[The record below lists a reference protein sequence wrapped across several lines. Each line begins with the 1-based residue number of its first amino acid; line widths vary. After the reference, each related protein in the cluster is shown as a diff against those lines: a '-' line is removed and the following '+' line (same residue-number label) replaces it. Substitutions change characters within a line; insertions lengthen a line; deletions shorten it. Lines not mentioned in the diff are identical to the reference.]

1 MGIELTQMA
10 LNRKIAQQRPLAK
23 FFQLAEAAGIHQVE
37 LRNDMTTSDG
47 SETVID
53 GMQVAEL
60 QTLKQKYDMQI
71 LTINAIQQ
79 FNNPAK
85 LSKNR
90 DLLTKL
96 AELSAQIG
104 NQAIIFVPEVN
115 AQDKRTEQQRLDDAV
130 SSLQVFGDILAAYH
144 LTGFIE
150 PLGFRA
156 STMRYPWT
164 ALDAINLSG
173 RTEFKLTI
181 DTFHFFLAHLTAE
194 QFKAGVDINRVGL
207 IHLSG
212 IEPIHAL
219 REVVDEDR
227 ILITERIS
235 CKILSRFICL
245 RQWVYRGHYSFEPF
259 SSRLAAE
266 TNQQLTQQIL
276 ASIERLNQPTA
287 AFSTEVTQP

>member
-144 LTGFIE
+144 LTGLIE

-227 ILITERIS
+227 ILITERDIMQN
-235 CKILSRFICL
+235 IEQVHLFEAMG
-245 RQWVYRGHYSFEPF
+245 YRGHYSFEPF

-287 AFSTEVTQP
+287 VFSTEVTQP

>member
-53 GMQVAEL
+53 GMQVAEF

-115 AQDKRTEQQRLDDAV
+115 ARDKRTEQQRLDDTV

-144 LTGFIE
+144 
-150 PLGFRA
+150 
-156 STMRYPWT
+156 
-164 ALDAINLSG
+164 
-173 RTEFKLTI
+173 
-181 DTFHFFLAHLTAE
+181 
-194 QFKAGVDINRVGL
+194 
-207 IHLSG
+207 
-212 IEPIHAL
+212 
-219 REVVDEDR
+219 
-227 ILITERIS
+227 
-235 CKILSRFICL
+235 
-245 RQWVYRGHYSFEPF
+245 
-259 SSRLAAE
+259 
-266 TNQQLTQQIL
+266 
-276 ASIERLNQPTA
+276 
-287 AFSTEVTQP
+287 